1 MFSVV
6 NKGSS
11 LPELFMGFDY
21 EAIGRCVS
29 VEDCTYAS
37 LGGKKTIVARFQSM
51 ACSCHSMC
59 VRGSAYEFI
68 AHSFLNILSF

>member
-37 LGGKKTIVARFQSM
+37 LGGKKQ
-51 ACSCHSMC
+51 
-59 VRGSAYEFI
+59 
-68 AHSFLNILSF
+68 L